1 MRVFGTIVEDET
13 GKPLEGLRVRAL
25 DKDFL
30 FDDRLGDAVTDAQG
44 RFEIDYSEAHFRDFN
59 ETEPDIYIR
68 VFDPDGEK
76 LLYSTECAVRWNS
89 LVHEKFDVRISKALL
104 G

>member
-44 RFEIDYSEAHFRDFN
+44 RFDIDYSEAYSRDFN

-68 VFDPDGEK
+68 VFDPCGEK
-76 LLYSTECAVRWNS
+76 LLYSTERAVRWNS
-89 LVHEKFDVRISKALL
+89 LVNEKFDVRISKALL